1 MIDFLKKLENF
12 NEPKH
17 SGLWGFTQVLMVYI
31 DVPQVAVTASLWSK
45 EKINI
50 YYIFCTF
57 ITKGMDHLDKSIYNT
72 AMHVSNKSKTWFRD
86 IF

>member
-1 MIDFLKKLENF
+1 MIEFLKKLENF

-17 SGLWGFTQVLMVYI
+17 SGLWGLTQVLMVYM
-31 DVPQVAVTASLWSK
+31 DVPQVQLPSPWSK

-57 ITKGMDHLDKSIYNT
+57 ITKGMDHLDKSISNT
-72 AMHVSNKSKTWFRD
+72 AMFVWNKSKTWFRD

>member
-1 MIDFLKKLENF
+1 MIEFLKKLENF

-17 SGLWGFTQVLMVYI
+17 SGLWGLTQVLMVYM

-45 EKINI
+45 EKLI
-50 YYIFCTF
+50 F
-57 ITKGMDHLDKSIYNT
+57 ITYFVGMDYLDKSISNT

>member
-31 DVPQVAVTASLWSK
+31 DVPQVAVTVSLK
-45 EKINI
+45 
-50 YYIFCTF
+50 
-57 ITKGMDHLDKSIYNT
+57 
-72 AMHVSNKSKTWFRD
+72 
-86 IF
+86 